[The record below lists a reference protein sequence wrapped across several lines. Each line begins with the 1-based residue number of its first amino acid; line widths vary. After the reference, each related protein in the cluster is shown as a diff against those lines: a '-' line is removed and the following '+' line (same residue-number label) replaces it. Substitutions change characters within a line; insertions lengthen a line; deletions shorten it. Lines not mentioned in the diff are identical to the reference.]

1 MKKTILYFSLIV
13 FFTSCANNKNTSS
26 DQKAGN
32 DRDAHNCISSAGY
45 TWSELKNDCVR
56 SWEVGIQFDPSENRS
71 DKTSIANVLFLN
83 GKAEVFASEL
93 KKPVVL
99 TAVKNGNILFEN
111 TTEKVAILKENG
123 RLNLRIGG
131 VVLYVN
137 SGYEVK

>member
-1 MKKTILYFSLIV
+1 MKKTILYISLVV

-56 SWEVGIQFDPSENRS
+56 SWEVGIQFDPSANRS
-71 DKTSIANVLFLN
+71 DKTSIASVLFLN

-99 TAVKNGNILFEN
+99 TAVKNGSTVFEN
-111 TTEKVAILKENG
+111 TIEKVAIVKEKG
-123 RLNLRIGG
+123 RLNLRIENQI
-131 VVLYVN
+131 LYTN
-137 SGYEVK
+137 KSYQLK

>member
-1 MKKTILYFSLIV
+1 MKKTILYISLVV

-26 DQKAGN
+26 APKAGN
-32 DRDAHNCISSAGY
+32 DRDAHNCTSSAGY
-45 TWSELKNDCVR
+45 AWSELKNDCVR
-56 SWEVGIQFDPSENRS
+56 SWEVGIQFDPSSNRS
-71 DKTSIANVLFLN
+71 DKTSIASVLFLN

-99 TAVKNGNILFEN
+99 TAVKNASTVFEN

-137 SGYEVK
+137 DGVEME

>member
-1 MKKTILYFSLIV
+1 MKKTILYISLVV

-71 DKTSIANVLFLN
+71 DNTSIASVLFLK

-99 TAVKNGNILFEN
+99 TAVKNSNILFEN
-111 TTEKVAILKENG
+111 TTEKVAILKEDG
-123 RLNLRIGG
+123 RLNLRIENQI
-131 VVLYVN
+131 LYTN
-137 SGYEVK
+137 KSYQLK

>member
-1 MKKTILYFSLIV
+1 MKKTILYFSLVV

-26 DQKAGN
+26 ASKAGN
-32 DRDAHNCISSAGY
+32 DRDSHNCISSAGY

-56 SWEVGIQFDPSENRS
+56 SWEVGIQFDPSSNRS
-71 DKTSIANVLFLN
+71 DKTSIASVLFLK

-123 RLNLRIGG
+123 RLNLRIENKN
-131 VVLYVN
+131 LYTN
-137 SGYEVK
+137 KSYQLK

>member
-1 MKKTILYFSLIV
+1 MKKTILYFSLVV

-26 DQKAGN
+26 APKTGN

-45 TWSELKNDCVR
+45 TWSELKNNCVR
-56 SWEVGIQFDPSENRS
+56 SWEVGIQFDPSANRS

-99 TAVKNGNILFEN
+99 KALKNGTILFEN
-111 TTEKVAILKENG
+111 TIEKVAILKENG

-137 SGYEVK
+137 ED

>member
-1 MKKTILYFSLIV
+1 MKKTILYISLIV
-13 FFTSCANNKNTSS
+13 FFTSCANNKNTSTAP
-26 DQKAGN
+26 KAGN
-32 DRDAHNCISSAGY
+32 ERDAHNCISSAGY
-45 TWSELKNDCVR
+45 KWSELKNDCVR
-56 SWEVGIQFDPSENRS
+56 SWEAGIQFDPSSNRS
-71 DKTSIANVLFLN
+71 DKTSIASVLFLK

-111 TTEKVAILKENG
+111 TTEKVAILKEDG

-131 VVLYVN
+131 IVLYVN

>member
-1 MKKTILYFSLIV
+1 MKKTILYLSLIV
-13 FFTSCANNKNTSS
+13 FFTSCANNNNTSS
-26 DQKAGN
+26 APKAGN
-32 DRDAHNCISSAGY
+32 DHDAHNCISSAGY
-45 TWSELKNDCVR
+45 MWSELKNDCVR
-56 SWEVGIQFDPSENRS
+56 SWEAGIQFDPSSTRS
-71 DKTSIANVLFLN
+71 DKTSIASVLFLN

-99 TAVKNGNILFEN
+99 TAVKNGSTVFEN
-111 TTEKVAILKENG
+111 TTEKVAILKEDG

>member
-1 MKKTILYFSLIV
+1 MKKTILYISLVV

-26 DQKAGN
+26 APKAGN
-32 DRDAHNCISSAGY
+32 ERDSHNCISSAGY

-56 SWEVGIQFDPSENRS
+56 SWEVGIQFDPSANRS
-71 DKTSIANVLFLN
+71 DKTSIASVLFLN

-93 KKPVVL
+93 KKTVVL
-99 TAVKNGNILFEN
+99 TAVKNGSTVFEN

>member
-1 MKKTILYFSLIV
+1 MKKTILHLSLVV
-13 FFTSCANNKNTSS
+13 FITSCAINKNNSTIR
-26 DQKAGN
+26 KIGG
-32 DRDAHNCISSAGY
+32 DRDTHNCISSAGY

-56 SWEVGIQFDPSENRS
+56 SWEVGIQFDPSTKRS

-99 TAVKNGNILFEN
+99 KAVKNGSTVFEN
-111 TTEKVAILKENG
+111 TTEKVAIVKENG
-123 RLNLRIGG
+123 RLNLKIGG

-137 SGYEVK
+137 ED